1 MDWQYIMKL
10 YTSCW
15 VCIQIENLMFYYH
28 TLFKYVMYVMKLSLI
43 VKSFE
48 KEAIWLYA
56 EVFLFLF
63 CISDVW
69 MSSIIFL

>member
-1 MDWQYIMKL
+1 MEKL
-10 YTSCW
+10 FNYY
-15 VCIQIENLMFYYH
+15 VCYK

-43 VKSFE
+43 E